1 VEVTSRLVPNGTEEM
16 NGEEI
21 AFSIRDVK
29 SVVVVAAVVVVVV
42 ASCGCTSGG
51 AVDAQ

>member
-1 VEVTSRLVPNGTEEM
+1 M

-42 ASCGCTSGG
+42 VVASCGCTSGG